1 MLATR
6 AESLELLR
14 CPRTLKPLRRLASNE
29 LGSVADPGK
38 PEYRYPVVD
47 GLPILV
53 DFEASVMDE
62 QATLARSV
70 TSVVPRRKYTG
81 LAARAY
87 RLVAPPNPK
96 SARNVR
102 RFVGL
107 LKQDTAEPTVLI
119 VGGATVGDGMQR
131 LYDDPTIKVHAFD
144 MYRTSNIQFI
154 ADAHRIPLPDGSVD
168 GVVIQAVLE
177 LVLDPAAVVAEI
189 KRVLRPRG
197 LVYAETPFMQ
207 QVHEGAY
214 DFTRFTDSGHRYLF
228 RGFDLVAS
236 GVTSGA
242 GVQLLW
248 TLDFF
253 ARSLF
258 RSRTAGKLAKVG
270 FFWLRYLDRLIP
282 ESYAVDTASGFYF
295 LGRSSDHPIGPKE
308 IVAYYRG
315 ADR

>member
-6 AESLELLR
+6 AETLELLR
-14 CPRTLKPLRRLASNE
+14 CPRTLRPLRRAAADE
-29 LGSVADPGK
+29 LITVAPAG
-38 PEYRYPVVD
+38 ETGHRYPVVD
-47 GLPILV
+47 DLPILV

-62 QATLARSV
+62 HATLARSL
-70 TSVVPRRKYTG
+70 TSIVPRPEYTG
-81 LAARAY
+81 LAALAR
-87 RLVAPPNPK
+87 RIVGPPNPR

-102 RFVGL
+102 RFIEL
-107 LKQDTAEPTVLI
+107 LKRDAAEPKVLI
-119 VGGATVGDGMQR
+119 VGGGTVGDGMR
-131 LYDDPTIKVHAFD
+131 PLYDDPAIEVHAFD
-144 MYRTSNIQFI
+144 IYRTPNVQFI
-154 ADAHRIPLPDGSVD
+154 ADAHRIPLADGSVD

-177 LVLDPAAVVAEI
+177 LVLEPSTVVAEI
-189 KRVLRPRG
+189 RRVLGPRG

-248 TLDFF
+248 SLDFF

-258 RSRTAGKLAKVG
+258 RSRSAGKVAKVG

-282 ESYAVDTASGFYF
+282 EPYAVDAASGFYF
-295 LGRSSDHPIGPKE
+295 LGRASDRPIGPKE

-315 ADR
+315 AER